1 MMKENSSSEEL
12 PVTVV
17 VCTLT
22 EMEQIFGSQNSK
34 NLQLEDTCCG
44 CHEFYHA
51 NFVRAFHVP
60 ILTSCFLSRYELDM
74 LAFSGCYYGGGEK
87 EVIELGRIRK
97 RWKTLHVRSF
107 KIVVS
112 LWLWV

>member
-51 NFVRAFHVP
+51 KF
-60 ILTSCFLSRYELDM
+60 C
-74 LAFSGCYYGGGEK
+74 
-87 EVIELGRIRK
+87 
-97 RWKTLHVRSF
+97 
-107 KIVVS
+107 
-112 LWLWV
+112 